1 MEICNNVHQIRI
13 NFNVTDKIERYVY
26 IYLIT
31 GRRCYL
37 IDTGTA
43 GCEAKIGRYMEG
55 IGRRLEEVA
64 AVFLTHAHPDHIGSA
79 AALKRITGCKVY
91 APEKEKAWIEN
102 IDLQFKERPIPNF
115 YALAGESVS
124 VDEAAWQGHIISP
137 ETDVTLRAVETP
149 GHSAGSV
156 SYVFE
161 EEQVIFTGDTVPAPD
176 DLPIITDVRE
186 SIQSIQKLRTQEH
199 IQYLCPAWDRVYE
212 GRETKKV
219 LDRSGE
225 LLDRLRQCVIQTQKR
240 YPGRTA
246 AEKTELIKADMGWGH
261 LDSNPLF
268 AASIKACIE

>member
-31 GRRCYL
+31 GRRCYI

-91 APEKEKAWIEN
+91 VPEKEKAWIEN

-124 VDEAAWQGHIISP
+124 VDEVAAEGYIISP
-137 ETDVTLRAVETP
+137 EPDVTLRAVETP

-219 LDRSGE
+219 LDCSGE